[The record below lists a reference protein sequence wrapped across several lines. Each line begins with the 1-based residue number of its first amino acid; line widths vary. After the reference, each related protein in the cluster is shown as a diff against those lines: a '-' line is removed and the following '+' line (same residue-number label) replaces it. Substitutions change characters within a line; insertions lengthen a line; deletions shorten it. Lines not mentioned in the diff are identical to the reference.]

1 VTQCVTFGLPPARI
15 RIPAYPGSAKWA
27 MNPLPSAD
35 ARLGMAGRGANM
47 SVSRS
52 AIKKE
57 PVARATMEL
66 QPFVWQGTDKRGV
79 KMKGEQLAKNANLLR
94 AELRRQGINP
104 DQVKPKPK
112 PLFGAAGS
120 PVKPKDIAFFSRQ
133 MATMMKSG
141 VPIVSALEI
150 IGSGHKNPRMKK
162 MVDGVRTDIEGGSS
176 LYESVSKHPVQF
188 DELYRN
194 LVRAGEGAGVLE
206 TVLDTVATYKEN
218 IEGLKG
224 KIKKALFYPAMVIAV
239 ALLVS
244 AILLIFVVPQFED
257 VFKSFGAD
265 LPAFTQII
273 VNASRFMVSW
283 WWLIAIVVIGSIVGL
298 VMAYKRSPA
307 MQHAMDR
314 YILKVPVIG
323 QIMHNSAIARF
334 ARTTAVTFKAG
345 VPLVEALGIVAGAT
359 GNKVYEEAV
368 LRMRDDVSVGYP
380 VNMAM
385 KQTNLFPHMVIQM
398 TGIGE
403 EAGALDTML
412 FKVAEYYEQEV
423 NNAVDALSSLLEPMI
438 MVFIGVVV
446 GGMVVGMYLPIFK
459 LASVVG

>member
-1 VTQCVTFGLPPARI
+1 
-15 RIPAYPGSAKWA
+15 
-27 MNPLPSAD
+27 
-35 ARLGMAGRGANM
+35 M

-57 PVARATMEL
+57 PVARSTMEM
-66 QPFVWQGTDKRGV
+66 QPFVWEGTDKRGV
-79 KMKGEQLAKNANLLR
+79 KMKGEQVAKSANLLR
-94 AELRRQGINP
+94 AELRRQGIMP
-104 DQVKPKPK
+104 GMVKPKPK
-112 PLFGAAGS
+112 SIFGAAGK
-120 PVKPKDIAFFSRQ
+120 PVGPKDIAFFSRQ

-162 MVDGVRTDIEGGSS
+162 LVDGVRTDIEGGSS
-176 LYESVSKHPVQF
+176 LYEAISKYPVQF

-218 IEGLKG
+218 IEALKG
-224 KIKKALFYPAMVIAV
+224 KIKKALFYPAMVVVV

-244 AILLIFVVPQFED
+244 AIMLIFVVPQFEQ
-257 VFKSFGAD
+257 VFAGFGAE
-265 LPAFTQII
+265 LPAFTQMI
-273 VNASRFMVSW
+273 VNLSRFMVSY
-283 WWLIAIVVIGSIVGL
+283 WWLIAIVLGGAIFGFIF
-298 VMAYKRSPA
+298 AYKRSPK
-307 MQHAMDR
+307 MQHTMDR
-314 YILKVPVIG
+314 LILKVPVIG
-323 QIMHNSAIARF
+323 QIMNNSAIARF

-385 KQTNLFPHMVIQM
+385 KQVNIFPHMVIQM
-398 TGIGE
+398 TAIGE

-412 FKVAEYYEQEV
+412 FKVAEYFEQEV

-438 MVFIGVVV
+438 MVFIGTIV
-446 GGMVVGMYLPIFK
+446 GGMVIGMYLPIFK
-459 LASVVG
+459 LGAVVG

>member
-1 VTQCVTFGLPPARI
+1 
-15 RIPAYPGSAKWA
+15 
-27 MNPLPSAD
+27 
-35 ARLGMAGRGANM
+35 M

-57 PVARATMEL
+57 PVARSTMEL
-66 QPFVWQGTDKRGV
+66 QPFVWEGTDKRGV
-79 KMKGEQLAKNANLLR
+79 KMKGEQVAKNANMLR
-94 AELRRQGINP
+94 AELRRQGIMP
-104 DQVKPKPK
+104 GVVKPKPK
-112 PLFGAAGS
+112 PLFGAAGKAVS
-120 PVKPKDIAFFSRQ
+120 AKDISFFSRQ

-162 MVDGVRTDIEGGSS
+162 LVDGIRADIEGGSS
-176 LYESVSKHPVQF
+176 LYEAISKHPVQF

-218 IEGLKG
+218 IEALKG
-224 KIKKALFYPAMVIAV
+224 KIKKALFYPAMVVLV
-239 ALLVS
+239 AIIVS
-244 AILLIFVVPQFED
+244 AILLLFVVPQFEE
-257 VFKSFGAD
+257 VFKGFGAE
-265 LPAFTQII
+265 LPAFTQMI
-273 VNASRFMVSW
+273 VVMSRFMISY
-283 WWLIAIVVIGSIVGL
+283 WWLMLIVSVGAIAGL
-298 VMAYKRSPA
+298 IYAYKRSPK
-307 MQHAMDR
+307 MQHTMDR
-314 YILKVPVIG
+314 LILKVPVIG
-323 QIMHNSAIARF
+323 EIMNNSSIARF

-359 GNKVYEEAV
+359 GNKVYEEGV

-385 KQTNLFPHMVIQM
+385 KQINLFPHMVIQM
-398 TGIGE
+398 TAIGE
-403 EAGALDTML
+403 ESGALDTML

-438 MVFIGVVV
+438 MVFIGTIV
-446 GGMVVGMYLPIFK
+446 GGMVIGMYLPIFK
-459 LASVVG
+459 LGAVIG

>member
-1 VTQCVTFGLPPARI
+1 
-15 RIPAYPGSAKWA
+15 
-27 MNPLPSAD
+27 
-35 ARLGMAGRGANM
+35 M

-57 PVARATMEL
+57 PVARSTMEL
-66 QPFVWQGTDKRGV
+66 QPFVWEGTDKRGV

-104 DQVKPKPK
+104 SQVKTKPK

-120 PVKPKDIAFFSRQ
+120 AVKPKDIAFFSRQ

-162 MVDGVRTDIEGGSS
+162 MVDTIRTDIEGGSS
-176 LYESVSKHPVQF
+176 LYESIGKHPVQF

-218 IEGLKG
+218 MEALKG
-224 KIKKALFYPAMVIAV
+224 KIKKAMFYPAMIILV
-239 ALLVS
+239 AFVVS
-244 AILLIFVVPQFED
+244 AILLMFVVPQFEE

-265 LPAFTQII
+265 LPAFTQMI
-273 VNASRFMVSW
+273 VAASRFMLSW
-283 WWLIAIVVIGSIVGL
+283 WWAILIILVGGGVGL
-298 VMAYKRSPA
+298 FMAYKRSPG
-307 MQHAMDR
+307 MQHTFDR
-314 YILKVPVIG
+314 LILKVPVIG
-323 QIMHNSAIARF
+323 QIINNSAIARF
-334 ARTTAVTFKAG
+334 ARTTAVTFRAG

-385 KQTNLFPHMVIQM
+385 KQRNLFPHMVIQM

-438 MVFIGVVV
+438 MVFIGTIV
-446 GGMVVGMYLPIFK
+446 GGIVIGMYLPIFK
-459 LASVVG
+459 LGAVVG

>member
-1 VTQCVTFGLPPARI
+1 
-15 RIPAYPGSAKWA
+15 
-27 MNPLPSAD
+27 
-35 ARLGMAGRGANM
+35 M

-57 PVARATMEL
+57 PVARATMDL
-66 QPFVWQGTDKRGV
+66 QPFVWEGTDKRGV

-104 DQVKPKPK
+104 GQVKTKPK
-112 PLFGAAGS
+112 PLFGAAGK
-120 PVKPKDIAFFSRQ
+120 PIKPKDIAFFSRQ

-162 MVDGVRTDIEGGSS
+162 MVESVRADIEGGSS
-176 LYESVSKHPVQF
+176 LHEAISKHPVQF

-218 IEGLKG
+218 MEALKG
-224 KIKKALFYPAMVIAV
+224 KIKKALFYPAMVVVV
-239 ALLVS
+239 AFVVS
-244 AILLIFVVPQFED
+244 AILLMFVVPQFEE
-257 VFKSFGAD
+257 VFQSFGAE
-265 LPAFTQII
+265 LPAFTQMI
-273 VNASRFMVSW
+273 VAASRLMLSW
-283 WWLIAIVVIGSIVGL
+283 WWLLLIILVGGSVGL
-298 VMAYKRSPA
+298 LMAYKRSPS
-307 MQHAMDR
+307 MQHSFDR
-314 YILKVPVIG
+314 LILKVPVIG
-323 QIMHNSAIARF
+323 QLMHNSSIARF

-359 GNKVYEEAV
+359 GNKVYEESV

-398 TGIGE
+398 TSIGE
-403 EAGALDTML
+403 EAGALDAML

-423 NNAVDALSSLLEPMI
+423 NNTVDALSSLLEPMI
-438 MVFIGVVV
+438 MVFIGTIV
-446 GGMVVGMYLPIFK
+446 GGIVIGMYLPIFK
-459 LASVVG
+459 LGAVVG

>member
-1 VTQCVTFGLPPARI
+1 
-15 RIPAYPGSAKWA
+15 
-27 MNPLPSAD
+27 
-35 ARLGMAGRGANM
+35 M

-57 PVARATMEL
+57 PVARSTMEM
-66 QPFVWQGTDKRGV
+66 QPFVWEGTDKRGV
-79 KMKGEQLAKNANLLR
+79 KMKGEQVAKNANLLR
-94 AELRRQGINP
+94 AELRRQGIMP
-104 DQVKPKPK
+104 GVVKPKPK
-112 PLFGAAGS
+112 PLFGAAGKA
-120 PVKPKDIAFFSRQ
+120 VGAKDISFFSRQ

-162 MVDGVRTDIEGGSS
+162 LVDGIRTDIEGGSS
-176 LYESVSKHPVQF
+176 LYEAISKHPVQF

-218 IEGLKG
+218 IEALKG
-224 KIKKALFYPAMVIAV
+224 KIKKALFYPAMVVAV
-239 ALLVS
+239 AIIVS
-244 AILLIFVVPQFED
+244 AILLIFVVPQFEE
-257 VFKSFGAD
+257 VFSGFGAE
-265 LPAFTQII
+265 LPAFTQMI
-273 VNASRFMVSW
+273 VSLSRFTVSY
-283 WWLIAIVVIGSIVGL
+283 WWLIGL
-298 VMAYKRSPA
+298 IFGGAFAGFIYTYKRSPKL
-307 MQHAMDR
+307 QHTMDR
-314 YILKVPVIG
+314 LILKVPVIG
-323 QIMHNSAIARF
+323 EIMNNSAIARF

-368 LRMRDDVSVGYP
+368 LRMRDDVAVGYP

-385 KQTNLFPHMVIQM
+385 KQVNIFPHMVIQM
-398 TGIGE
+398 TAIGE

-423 NNAVDALSSLLEPMI
+423 NNAVDSLSSLLEPMI
-438 MVFIGVVV
+438 MVFIGTIV
-446 GGMVVGMYLPIFK
+446 GGMVIGMYLPIFK
-459 LASVVG
+459 LGAVVG